1 MQYEAF
7 LNTVWSKEEWTRWKG
22 PLQWK
27 ISKPVSKVDQSLISR
42 GPSQ

>member
-1 MQYEAF
+1 MRDGAF
-7 LNTVWSKEEWTRWKG
+7 LNTVWGKEEWTRWKG

-27 ISKPVSKVDQSLISR
+27 ISKSVSKVDQSLISR